1 MKVQDLIGEV
11 AKRHNV
17 LVDPSDP
24 IFVAVTLNELL
35 LAEHVANVAKVE
47 AALERAENALA
58 VAASRHLEKTRWT
71 ATTLVANS
79 SAALSEQ
86 LKAAGPA
93 LRSQLQQ
100 AVREMVLTA
109 GAAAAE
115 AVRQRRASQRAAA
128 VAIASA
134 CAVFLTAL
142 ATWLA
147 RP

>member
-35 LAEHVANVAKVE
+35 LAEHVAKVE
-47 AALERAENALA
+47 AALERAEDALA
-58 VAASRHLEKTRWT
+58 MAASRHLEKTRWT
-71 ATTLVANS
+71 ATTLIANS

-93 LRSQLQQ
+93 LRSQLQH
-100 AVREMVLTA
+100 AVREMVLAA

-115 AVRQRRASQRAAA
+115 AARQKRASQRAAA

-134 CAVFLTAL
+134 CAVIVSAL

>member
-1 MKVQDLIGEV
+1 MKVQELIGEV

-35 LAEHVANVAKVE
+35 LAEHVAKVE

-58 VAASRHLEKTRWT
+58 MAASRHLEKTRWT

-93 LRSQLQQ
+93 LRSQLQH
-100 AVREMVLTA
+100 AVREMLLTA

-115 AVRQRRASQRAAA
+115 AARQKRATQRAAA

-134 CAVFLTAL
+134 CAVFFMAL

>member
-35 LAEHVANVAKVE
+35 LAEHVAKVE

>member
-35 LAEHVANVAKVE
+35 LAEHVAKVE
-47 AALERAENALA
+47 AALERAENALTM
-58 VAASRHLEKTRWT
+58 AASRHLEKTRWT
-71 ATTLVANS
+71 AMTLVANS
-79 SAALSEQ
+79 SAALSDQ
-86 LKAAGPA
+86 LKAAGAA

-109 GAAAAE
+109 AAAAGE
-115 AVRQRRASQRAAA
+115 AARQKRASQRAAA

>member
-35 LAEHVANVAKVE
+35 LAEHVAKVE

-58 VAASRHLEKTRWT
+58 MAASRHLEKTRWT
-71 ATTLVANS
+71 ATALIANS

-86 LKAAGPA
+86 IKAAGPA
-93 LRSQLQQ
+93 LRSQLQH
-100 AVREMVLTA
+100 AVREMVLAA

-115 AVRQRRASQRAAA
+115 AARQKRASQRAAA
-128 VAIASA
+128 VAFASA
-134 CAVFLTAL
+134 CAVIVMAL
-142 ATWLA
+142 ATWFA

>member
-35 LAEHVANVAKVE
+35 LAEHVAKVN

-58 VAASRHLEKTRWT
+58 MAASRHLEKTRWT

-93 LRSQLQQ
+93 LRSQLQH

-115 AVRQRRASQRAAA
+115 AVRQKRASQQAAA
-128 VAIASA
+128 VAFASA
-134 CAVFLTAL
+134 CAVIVAAL